1 MAIELIAKIKPI
13 NNGTFKMVDAC
24 DVEMADGQDLET
36 YLRNLPTSGE
46 SFLTEEE
53 RELLD
58 QIPNKYDDVV
68 LEVDAVTKRNI
79 LKFFS
84 DGVELKQIEISC
96 MVEVEERFVSIEEQL
111 LEHASMLEELL
122 YVPVSANISL
132 SKSTAELGEVV
143 SGLVVTW
150 SYNKDIVSQKFN
162 DVEIDIADRTYTET
176 EDIASDTTYKVEG
189 NDGKRNVVKSATIKF
204 LNGKYYGVAEEG
216 VYDNDFI
223 KSLTKVLT
231 ENKNGNFTVNCGE
244 NEFIYF
250 CIPTRFG
257 TPRFSVGGFEG
268 GFFKVDTI
276 EFTNNFGYSE
286 NYDIYRS
293 DNSSLGNTTVNVG

>member
-53 RELLD
+53 RELLN

-68 LEVDAVTKRNI
+68 LEVDTVTKRNI

-111 LEHASMLEELL
+111 LEHARKLEELL

-176 EDIASDTTYKVEG
+176 EDITSDTTYKVEG